1 MKSVVSFLEQG
12 DIMKWIVAETSC
24 PVGSVVREGE
34 SPTYTAIA
42 ADGTV
47 LATGIKI
54 IKTAKMVVEWHSVG
68 RDFSP
73 LLEEVKA
80 PEPVAPEPVAPEPVA
95 DEPAPVADEPVADNR
110 AYAVE
115 ETVADEPVAD
125 EPVADEPEDDFGL

>member
-80 PEPVAPEPVAPEPVA
+80 PEPVAPEPVA

-125 EPVADEPEDDFGL
+125 EPEDDFGL